1 MTPPVAEL
9 KMVDLEKPIINPP
22 AESVPTVYSCG
33 SVAMIDY
40 HDGRV
45 EIIRG

>member
-9 KMVDLEKPIINPP
+9 EMVEKPIINPP